1 MRIGGDLTTD
11 LVRAID
17 RTSAQQEKAFQQ
29 LSSGRRIEHAADDP
43 AGFSL
48 ATHTSSRMADNDQF
62 VASTGTVQAI
72 MQTADSTL
80 SSVVN
85 VLTRAVTLGVEGAN
99 GSLSDAQRQAIAAE
113 VLGIRDTVLSL
124 ANSSF
129 NNTYIFAGTKSTS
142 APFVV
147 DPTGNVAYVGSAQV
161 NRVQV
166 GESLSVQA
174 GETGAEL
181 FADPTAD
188 VFASLN
194 TLYQA
199 FTANDPSAVAS
210 ATAQVRQAFDH
221 VSSKRVF
228 YGNSMQLL
236 EQNST
241 FLGNNK
247 VELSKEWDSL
257 VAMDPTDAAS
267 QLVNAQQAHDR
278 TIAGAAKVSQLSLL
292 DLLNQ

>member
-99 GSLSDAQRQAIAAE
+99 GALSDAQRQAIAAE

-147 DPTGNVAYVGSAQV
+147 DASCNVAYVGSAQV

-199 FTANDPSAVAS
+199 FTANDPAAVAS

-292 DLLNQ
+292 DLLNR